1 MTNETSLARTGA
13 EEGLAALRFLAQR
26 ISHDLR
32 SPLSVLLSFAD
43 LLSNKEAPSPEAAK
57 DFTQALTDIRKLAE
71 LFKAVSRAG
80 VCDSGH
86 DSLTGLLQS
95 FSSLDIELRD
105 ESGRPPFENGTLVRN
120 VLRLLLSYCSAKQRF
135 LRLPGKTA
143 VVVEVCE
150 AGLRLRV
157 PAVFLPSAEPSSLA
171 DLAARDRSS
180 CGALL
185 LAAHLLLCSAEGTAG
200 VQDCSDSSGVL
211 EVSFA

>member
-43 LLSNKEAPSPEAAK
+43 LLSSKEAPPPEAAK
-57 DFTQALTDIRKLAE
+57 DFTQALTDLRKLAE

-105 ESGRPPFENGTLVRN
+105 EPEPPFENGTLVRN

-143 VVVEVCE
+143 VVVEVSE

-200 VQDCSDSSGVL
+200 VQNCSDSSVVL